1 MDPKNVDIFFSGGR
15 IQDLYHERVGGS
27 SQFAQIRFGE
37 KTYAFC
43 NIKAQ
48 IQQVF
53 STFILSGSTLK
64 NEGFMHVEQS

>member
-1 MDPKNVDIFFSGGR
+1 MDPKNVDIFFLGEEYKIFIMR
-15 IQDLYHERVGGS
+15 EWGGS